1 MDSNKLVSIIV
12 PVYNVEKYLK
22 RCIESLCNQTY
33 ENIEIILV
41 DDGSTDSSG
50 MICDQYKKKDRR
62 VKVIHKLN
70 GGLSDARNKGMEIAS
85 AQWITFVDSDDYVSL
100 SYISNLIEAVMNENA
115 DMAIT
120 NLKKTYSDKTE
131 KYITDVKSVVC
142 LSKNQALEDYF
153 YGKLPAYAWGKIY
166 KKDTLMKFPFPKDKI
181 YEDAH
186 VFHKI
191 IDDCERIACVDAVDY
206 YYYQRFNSIANCQYS
221 SRNMSLLEA
230 DINAI
235 EYVKKKKLKCIKAVQ
250 SKTFIDAVNILKKI
264 ENFELYKADVHKL
277 KTLINSNKKTVF
289 FDKKNTTK
297 RRIIAFFAC
306 INTDFMIKI
315 NRMIAK
321 NI

>member
-1 MDSNKLVSIIV
+1 MNSGKLVSIII

-22 RCIESLCNQTY
+22 RCIDSLCNQTY
-33 ENIEIILV
+33 KNIEIILV
-41 DDGSTDSSG
+41 NDGSTDSSG
-50 MICDQYKKKDRR
+50 IICDQYEKKDSR

-70 GGLSDARNKGMEIAS
+70 GGLSEARNTGMEVAS

-100 SYISNLIEAVMNENA
+100 SYISNLVGAAMNENA

-120 NLKKTYSDKTE
+120 NLKKTYSDKAE

-142 LSKNQALEDYF
+142 LSKDQALEDYF
-153 YGKLPAYAWGKIY
+153 YGKLPAYACGKIY
-166 KKDTLMKFPFPKDKI
+166 KKDILMKFPFPKDKI

-191 IDDCERIACVDAVDY
+191 IDDCERIACIDAIDY
-206 YYYQRFNSIANCQYS
+206 CYYQRSNSIANCQYS

-230 DINAI
+230 DIDAI
-235 EYVKKKKLKCIKAVQ
+235 EYIRKKKLKCIKAVQ

-264 ENFELYKADVHKL
+264 EDSELYKDDIFKL
-277 KTLINSNKKTVF
+277 KALIDSNKKTVF
-289 FDKKNTTK
+289 FDKKNTSK
-297 RRIIAFFAC
+297 RRIIALFAC